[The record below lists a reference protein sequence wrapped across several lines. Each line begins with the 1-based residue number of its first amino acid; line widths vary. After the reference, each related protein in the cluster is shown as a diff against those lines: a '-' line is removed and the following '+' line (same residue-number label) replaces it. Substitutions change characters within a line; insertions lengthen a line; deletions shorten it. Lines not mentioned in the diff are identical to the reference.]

1 MGKNAQSQGLCLT
14 VFAFCLLF
22 LGFRST
28 RYHRILSGSIGERER
43 QPRFIENTTR
53 SWGQRS
59 EEEDEDGEADR
70 RRQHRSFPT
79 EQKRERE
86 TVIRN
91 EQNNSKGFFSCFPF
105 YFLGRL
111 NRFRYLRVWMST
123 IVSLSIMSPSCDFIL
138 IPPLGVDR
146 PFFVFILFL
155 FYLSCQEIPT
165 NWSSSSI
172 SATARRQIAPPC
184 KIDRGCEGL
193 VDGVLGR

>member
-22 LGFRST
+22 LGFRS
-28 RYHRILSGSIGERER
+28 IFFFCFL
-43 QPRFIENTTR
+43 
-53 SWGQRS
+53 
-59 EEEDEDGEADR
+59 
-70 RRQHRSFPT
+70 
-79 EQKRERE
+79 
-86 TVIRN
+86 
-91 EQNNSKGFFSCFPF
+91 FSCFPF

-165 NWSSSSI
+165 N
-172 SATARRQIAPPC
+172 
-184 KIDRGCEGL
+184 
-193 VDGVLGR
+193 